1 MKTTKH
7 PYSFGYKNIFPKIK
21 YIYGFEGGAI
31 YKVEEPEKNILIV
44 DCGTL
49 ADFLDENECNELIH
63 ILEFDSGTEL
73 NDYVERKCTNA
84 KLL

>member
-1 MKTTKH
+1 MKTTNH
-7 PYSFGYKNIFPKIK
+7 HFGFKYKNSFPNLK

-31 YKVEEPEKNILIV
+31 YKVEDREKNILIV

-49 ADFLDENECNELIH
+49 ADFLNDDECNELIH
-63 ILEFDSGTEL
+63 ILEFDSETEL
-73 NDYVERKCTNA
+73 NDYVERKCPNA

>member
-7 PYSFGYKNIFPKIK
+7 PFRYKYKNSFPNLK

-31 YKVEEPEKNILIV
+31 YKVDEPKKDILIV

-49 ADFLDENECNELIH
+49 ADFLDEDECNELIH
-63 ILEFDSGTEL
+63 ILEFDSETEL
-73 NDYVERKCTNA
+73 NEYLERMCKNA

>member
-7 PYSFGYKNIFPKIK
+7 PIGFRYNDIFCNLK
-21 YIYGFEGGAI
+21 YIYGFEGGAV
-31 YKVEEPEKNILIV
+31 YKVDEPKKNILIV

-49 ADFLDENECNELIH
+49 ADFLDEEECNELIH
-63 ILEFDSGTEL
+63 ILEFDSEAEL
-73 NDYVERKCTNA
+73 NDYVGRKCSNV